1 MYRVF
6 SKSLHRMFIHTNNNL
21 IFVLFI
27 HVRWSSGVI
36 RNILYMINIKCLK
49 SLSLAFLVIRGWVD
63 NKKLMPFTY
72 VLERSCEIKT
82 VKVKTIFYF
91 LECKTNSLDS
101 LVMFI
106 NCI

>member
-1 MYRVF
+1 
-6 SKSLHRMFIHTNNNL
+6 
-21 IFVLFI
+21 
-27 HVRWSSGVI
+27 
-36 RNILYMINIKCLK
+36 MININCLK

-63 NKKLMPFTY
+63 NKKLIPFTY

-91 LECKTNSLDS
+91 LECKTNSLGS
-101 LVMFI
+101 LVMII